1 MRTGCWLGLPWRCF
15 RPALAGSATTYGT
28 GTTPGKQTLDD
39 VAGMISLSGKK
50 SPAVDY
56 KPRGPIVAPPA
67 AAALPKPGSE
77 MVATGPDWP
86 RDPDALNAA
95 RKAGTGSAPVG
106 ADPGFRLPKTADWI
120 KPHYNDYDAGKA
132 AYAGNINAAAQKKM
146 FATAKGSGAVDANG
160 NPIRT
165 SLTEPPVHLSHARP
179 QRADRVQQQISN
191 GPAQEALVL
200 ALLGR
205 GPLQGS
211 PTPKKSRRS
220 SAASRSAIPP

>member
-1 MRTGCWLGLPWRCF
+1 M
-15 RPALAGSATTYGT
+15 
-28 GTTPGKQTLDD
+28 
-39 VAGMISLSGKK
+39 VSLSGKK
-50 SPAVDY
+50 APAIDY

-67 AAALPKPGSE
+67 AAALPQPGSE

-106 ADPGFRLPKTADWI
+106 ADPGFRLPKTAESEI

-146 FATAKGSGAVDANG
+146 FATAKGTGAVDANG

-165 SLTEPPVHLSHARP
+165 SLTEPPSTYRTPDPNAP
-179 QRADRVQQQISN
+179 TEFNNKSAT
-191 GPAQEALVL
+191 GP
-200 ALLGR
+200 
-205 GPLQGS
+205 
-211 PTPKKSRRS
+211 PKKHWYW
-220 SAASRSAIPP
+220 PF